1 MQFQEFPK
9 WINVPGH
16 EDGGVVVFNAEEE
29 KSYGMQE
36 KETAEEVKRK
46 PGRPKKVQE

>member
-16 EDGGVVVFNAEEE
+16 EDGGIVVFNAEEE
-29 KSYGMQE
+29 KSYAVQE
-36 KETAEEVKRK
+36 DQAPAEEVKKR
-46 PGRPKKVQE
+46 GRPRKVTE

>member
-29 KSYGMQE
+29 KSYGLQE
-36 KETAEEVKRK
+36 ETPEEVKRK